1 MLDNKT
7 LRTKFSN
14 QYYVIIATRDGVEK
28 YVSNKF
34 PRDCQYTVKLE
45 CAKRFNDVYEAND
58 FISEYEL
65 CNKWKIINPKVETV
79 TCTHKLEANNYDS

>member
-1 MLDNKT
+1 MLNNKI

-14 QYYVIIATRDGVEK
+14 QYCVIVATRDGVEK

-34 PRDCQYTVKLE
+34 PRDFQYTVKLE
-45 CAKRFNDVYEAND
+45 CAKRFNDIYEAND

-65 CNKWKIINPKVETV
+65 YRHGKIINPKVKTV
-79 TCTHKLEANNYDS
+79 TCTHRLED